1 MGGLGGGE
9 PSEEQALAELAAA
22 LEELGIPIEA
32 LVEAAGA
39 MGGPAGGAPMGGPE
53 GGAPMGGPA
62 GGAPMGG
69 GEAAPPPPPPMMGGG
84 MEAMAG
90 AGQVKQGADRAAYL
104 TKIAAAV
111 QKFKL
116 SGKYQ
121 MKEASEPRQRQLRD
135 VMKNH
140 VRELLGL

>member
-1 MGGLGGGE
+1 
-9 PSEEQALAELAAA
+9 
-22 LEELGIPIEA
+22 
-32 LVEAAGA
+32 
-39 MGGPAGGAPMGGPE
+39 
-53 GGAPMGGPA
+53 
-62 GGAPMGG
+62 
-69 GEAAPPPPPPMMGGG
+69 MMGGG

-90 AGQVKQGADRAAYL
+90 AGQAKQGADRAAYL
-104 TKIAAAV
+104 TKIATAV

-135 VMKNH
+135 VMKSH